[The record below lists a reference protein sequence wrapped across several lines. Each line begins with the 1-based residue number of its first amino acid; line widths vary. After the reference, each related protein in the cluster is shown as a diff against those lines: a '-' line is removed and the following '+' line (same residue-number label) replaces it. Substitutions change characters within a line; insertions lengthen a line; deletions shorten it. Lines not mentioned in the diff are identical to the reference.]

1 MIRER
6 IRCDAP
12 HLTAKVQTMSP
23 TENLKDDLYRDRL
36 LRARRMSAEEK
47 LSAGP
52 RLFESACRI
61 TLAGIHNQS
70 PSLTEAEMRNL
81 LRQRLEW
88 RRRLDQTPLTREQ
101 LHGH

>member
-1 MIRER
+1 ME
-6 IRCDAP
+6 
-12 HLTAKVQTMSP
+12 P
-23 TENLKDDLYRDRL
+23 TKELIDGIERDRL

-47 LSAGP
+47 LTAGP

-61 TLAGIHNQS
+61 TLAGIRNQF
-70 PSLTEAEMRNL
+70 PSLTEAETRNL